1 MKKKRLLALV
11 AVTVLFSLVYL
22 MGIESIQSNASTPP
36 SRGKNSKILREDT
49 SRRREFEKHFE
60 LVDGMYMA
68 VSYSEPYGIM
78 MRYSN
83 ESINDYN
90 AFYSADYS
98 VESMRP
104 QLTTVYNTG
113 PTPPHAHANTKWLY
127 SMAFERTP

>member
-1 MKKKRLLALV
+1 MP
-11 AVTVLFSLVYL
+11 VL
-22 MGIESIQSNASTPP
+22 PP
-36 SRGKNSKILREDT
+36 RGKNSKILREDT

-113 PTPPHAHANTKWLY
+113 STPPPRPRQHQ
-127 SMAFERTP
+127 MAV